1 MPLFVVTCTDNE
13 GTVEKRLAVRPQHLA
28 RLEKLD
34 AEGRLI
40 AAGAMPKD
48 PANPQAGFYGST
60 IIADFDSREALDAW
74 LDVTGI
80 ITGPIFR
87 RIRKGD
93 QLGEGLSPAAVR
105 TIAWTTARRF
115 GRISSYCTAT
125 RTVTLRTPTTARAC

>member
-74 LDVTGI
+74 LQDEPFLHAGVYGQIDVK
-80 ITGPIFR
+80 PFNKAFP
-87 RIRKGD
+87 KG
-93 QLGEGLSPAAVR
+93 
-105 TIAWTTARRF
+105 
-115 GRISSYCTAT
+115 
-125 RTVTLRTPTTARAC
+125 

>member
-74 LDVTGI
+74 LQDEPFLQAGIYGQIDVK
-80 ITGPIFR
+80 PFNKAFP
-87 RIRKGD
+87 KG
-93 QLGEGLSPAAVR
+93 
-105 TIAWTTARRF
+105 
-115 GRISSYCTAT
+115 
-125 RTVTLRTPTTARAC
+125 